1 MKTRIMNNILYIEIP
16 LQEPE
21 KSKSGKTLIVASTG
35 GFAKTTAEVDGKPV
49 SINLNAFI
57 PASKE

>member
-1 MKTRIMNNILYIEIP
+1 VKATIKDNVLIIEIP
-16 LQEPE
+16 LQAPE

-35 GFAKTTAEVDGKPV
+35 GFAKTAAEVNGKQV

-57 PASKE
+57 ENK